1 LGYLTELN
9 SLNGSDA
16 HQMRCNTGEETIM
29 KLMRIVLL
37 IMLIRPVL
45 APGPLGAQQGMNN
58 QRGTRNSDEWLKKEV
73 RHELLTLP
81 WYSVFDNLAY
91 SVNNGEVNLF
101 GQVVNPTLK
110 SDAEN
115 AVKHI
120 EGVEKVNNQI
130 EVLPTSPMDDQIRR
144 AEYRAIYGQDLLSR
158 YGVGNLQSIHI
169 IVKNG
174 HVTLEGFVDSQ
185 QDKDAATLYAK
196 SVPNV
201 FSVDNHLI
209 VTGQTN
215 R

>member
-1 LGYLTELN
+1 MT
-9 SLNGSDA
+9 
-16 HQMRCNTGEETIM
+16 
-29 KLMRIVLL
+29 MRIMRVVLL
-37 IMLIRPVL
+37 IMLVQPI
-45 APGPLGAQQGMNN
+45 LGLETLSATQDMHN
-58 QRGTRNSDEWLKKEV
+58 QRGARNSDEWLKKEV

-81 WYSVFDNLAY
+81 FYSVFDNLAY
-91 SVNNGEVNLF
+91 SVNGGEVTLL
-101 GQVVNPTLK
+101 GQVTQPTIK

-130 EVLPTSPMDDQIRR
+130 EVLPVSPMDDQIRR

-185 QDKDAATLYAK
+185 ADKDAAALYAK

-201 FSVDNHLI
+201 FSVDNHLQ
-209 VTGQTN
+209 VL
-215 R
+215 RSK

>member
-1 LGYLTELN
+1 MT
-9 SLNGSDA
+9 
-16 HQMRCNTGEETIM
+16 
-29 KLMRIVLL
+29 MRIMRVVLL
-37 IMLIRPVL
+37 TMLIQPVL
-45 APGPLGAQQGMNN
+45 GLGTLSARQDMHN
-58 QRGTRNSDEWLKKEV
+58 QKGARNSDAWLMKEV

-81 WYSVFDNLAY
+81 FYSVFDNLAY
-91 SVNNGEVNLF
+91 SVNGNEVTLS
-101 GQVVNPTLK
+101 GQVTQPTLR

-130 EVLPTSPMDDQIRR
+130 EVLPVSPMDDQIRR
-144 AEYRAIYGQDLLSR
+144 AEYRAIYSQDLLSR

-185 QDKDAATLYAK
+185 QDKDAAALFAK

-201 FSVDNHLI
+201 FSVDNHLML
-209 VTGQTN
+209 TGSK
-215 R
+215 

>member
-1 LGYLTELN
+1 
-9 SLNGSDA
+9 
-16 HQMRCNTGEETIM
+16 
-29 KLMRIVLL
+29 MRIMRLVLL
-37 IMLIRPVL
+37 TMLVQPI
-45 APGPLGAQQGMNN
+45 LGMGALSAAQDMHN
-58 QRGTRNSDEWLKKEV
+58 QKGARNSDEWLKKEV

-91 SVNNGEVNLF
+91 SINGNEVTLL
-101 GQVVNPTLK
+101 GQVTQPTVK

-144 AEYRAIYGQDLLSR
+144 AEYRAIYSQDLLSR

-185 QDKDAATLYAK
+185 QDKDAAALFAK
-196 SVPNV
+196 GVSNV
-201 FSVDNHLI
+201 FSVENHLM
-209 VTGQTN
+209 VTGSK
-215 R
+215 

>member
-1 LGYLTELN
+1 
-9 SLNGSDA
+9 
-16 HQMRCNTGEETIM
+16 
-29 KLMRIVLL
+29 MRIMRLVLL
-37 IMLIRPVL
+37 TILIQPI
-45 APGPLGAQQGMNN
+45 LGMGALSAAQDMHN
-58 QRGTRNSDEWLKKEV
+58 QKGARNSDEWLKKEV

-91 SVNNGEVNLF
+91 SVNGNEVTLL
-101 GQVVNPTLK
+101 GQVTQPTVK

-144 AEYRAIYGQDLLSR
+144 AEYRAIYSQDLLSR

-174 HVTLEGFVDSQ
+174 HVSLEGVVDSQ
-185 QDKDAATLYAK
+185 QDKDAAALFAK
-196 SVPNV
+196 GVSNV
-201 FSVDNHLI
+201 FSVDNHLM
-209 VTGQTN
+209 VTSPK
-215 R
+215 

>member
-1 LGYLTELN
+1 
-9 SLNGSDA
+9 
-16 HQMRCNTGEETIM
+16 
-29 KLMRIVLL
+29 MRIMRLVLL
-37 IMLIRPVL
+37 TILIQPI
-45 APGPLGAQQGMNN
+45 LGMGALSAAQDMHN
-58 QRGTRNSDEWLKKEV
+58 QKGARNSDEWLKKEV

-91 SVNNGEVNLF
+91 SVNGNEVTLF

-120 EGVEKVNNQI
+120 EGVEKVNNQL

-144 AEYRAIYGQDLLSR
+144 AEYRAIYSQDLLSR

-174 HVTLEGFVDSQ
+174 HVTLEGYVDSQ
-185 QDKDAATLYAK
+185 QDKDAAALFAK
-196 SVPNV
+196 GVSNV
-201 FSVDNHLI
+201 FSVDNHLM
-209 VTGQTN
+209 VTGSK
-215 R
+215 

>member
-1 LGYLTELN
+1 
-9 SLNGSDA
+9 
-16 HQMRCNTGEETIM
+16 M

-37 IMLIRPVL
+37 TMLIQPIL
-45 APGPLGAQQGMNN
+45 GPGPLGAQQGMNN
-58 QRGTRNSDEWLKKEV
+58 QKGARNSDEWIKKEV

-91 SVNNGEVNLF
+91 SVNGNEVTLL
-101 GQVVNPTLK
+101 GQVVQPTLK

-144 AEYRAIYGQDLLSR
+144 AEYRAIYSQDLLSR

-209 VTGQTN
+209 VNGQSN
-215 R
+215 HRG